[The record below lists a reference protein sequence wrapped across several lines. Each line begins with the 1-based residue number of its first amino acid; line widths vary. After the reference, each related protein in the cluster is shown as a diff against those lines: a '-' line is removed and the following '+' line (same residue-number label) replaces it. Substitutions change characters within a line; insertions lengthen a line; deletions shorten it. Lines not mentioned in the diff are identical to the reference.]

1 MSLNKYSVAYFLIVF
16 AATFG
21 MLASS
26 IINPF
31 LSIYAKQIGA
41 TGVYIGLIVAA
52 FSMVR
57 IFLQIPCGIIS
68 SRFGYFIPMSIG
80 MFLISMGYLF
90 SAFITSPV
98 QLVLARFLIG
108 IGSPFF
114 FTVSLTFTVNL
125 FDTTMRGKA
134 LGLFKSIEF
143 IGAIIAST
151 LSGYIVTL
159 VDFRGSFIL
168 SSLLA
173 FVVPPHVREKSR
185 EVTSGFRL
193 SLSSFKDIFNRNI
206 IILCSATFAMFMMN
220 NGIIFTIFPLYTNE
234 TLLFTLTQIGILMGF
249 REAGFVISVVSMGA
263 LSDRIGR
270 RPIWLFGLISGA
282 LLVVLLNYTSSFI
295 LLAFILACIG
305 LSTGAFWVA
314 SPIIASES
322 VETYNLH
329 ILDGVERCYY
339 LFLPCFSLAYSE
351 LLYCHTAKE
360 NIGIICI
367 VQLGSVSHFASIFV

>member
-173 FVVPPHVREKSR
+173 FAAFLMIVVPPHVREKSR

-193 SLSSFKDIFNRNI
+193 SLSSFKD
-206 IILCSATFAMFMMN
+206 CS
-220 NGIIFTIFPLYTNE
+220 P
-234 TLLFTLTQIGILMGF
+234 
-249 REAGFVISVVSMGA
+249 
-263 LSDRIGR
+263 
-270 RPIWLFGLISGA
+270 
-282 LLVVLLNYTSSFI
+282 
-295 LLAFILACIG
+295 AC
-305 LSTGAFWVA
+305 S
-314 SPIIASES
+314 
-322 VETYNLH
+322 
-329 ILDGVERCYY
+329 
-339 LFLPCFSLAYSE
+339 
-351 LLYCHTAKE
+351 
-360 NIGIICI
+360 
-367 VQLGSVSHFASIFV
+367 